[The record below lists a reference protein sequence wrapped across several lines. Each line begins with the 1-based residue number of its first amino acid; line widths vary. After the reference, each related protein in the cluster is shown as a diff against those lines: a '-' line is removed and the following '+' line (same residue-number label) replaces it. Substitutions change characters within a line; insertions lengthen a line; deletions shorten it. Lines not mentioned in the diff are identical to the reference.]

1 MSGDVTDTATTTT
14 HPTTTPSARPA
25 TRKKAV
31 TPRRVV
37 LYVVLTLLALAWL
50 FPLAWAIYNSFRDYA
65 FTAANGYV
73 SFGGFTL
80 DNYSEAWRRGNFTQL
95 FLNSA
100 IITVPAVL
108 ITLLFSTMAAFVL
121 SRFSF
126 WFNLPMLILFTAANL
141 LPQQALLIPLFRF
154 YRETGLLDTYWA
166 VILVHIAFQTGF
178 CTFVMSNYMKTIPQ
192 ALSEAAFVDGASVFR
207 QYWQIILP
215 LCRPPLAALGV
226 LQVTWVYNDFFWA
239 VAFLNSA
246 DKFPITSG
254 LQNLRGQFFTDYNL
268 LSAGSVMVAVPTLVV
283 FFALQ
288 RQFISGLTLGANKG

>member
-14 HPTTTPSARPA
+14 DPAKPTTQPVA
-25 TRKKAV
+25 RKKAV
-31 TPRRVV
+31 APRRVV

-100 IITVPAVL
+100 IITIPAVV

-121 SRFSF
+121 ARFSF

-226 LQVTWVYNDFFWA
+226 LQVTWIYNDFFWA

-268 LSAGSVMVAVPTLVV
+268 LSAGSVMVAVPTLIV

-288 RQFISGLTLGANKG
+288 RQFVSGLTLGSTKG